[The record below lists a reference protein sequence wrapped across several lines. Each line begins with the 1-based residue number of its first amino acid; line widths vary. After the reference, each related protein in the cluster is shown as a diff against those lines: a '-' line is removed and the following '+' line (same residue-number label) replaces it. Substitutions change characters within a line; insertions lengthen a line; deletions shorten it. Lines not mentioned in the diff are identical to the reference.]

1 MSPGAGPGGQAGEA
15 VCSGCDGCDG
25 CAGGVAKGQEAAF
38 DGAGVQ
44 VSCVGFGRFMFPCSL
59 VAPHVVLNES
69 VTGSAGGKAYTAPPW
84 MPS

>member
-1 MSPGAGPGGQAGEA
+1 MSPGAGPGGRAVEA
-15 VCSGCDGCDG
+15 VCSDCSG
-25 CAGGVAKGQEAAF
+25 CAGCAGCVAKGQEAAF

-44 VSCVGFGRFMFPCSL
+44 VSCVEFGRFMFPCSL
-59 VAPHVVLNES
+59 VTPPVVLNES